1 MSKSSSNFTKAKHLL
16 TATFENNPKPSVNKR
31 VCCINSYCYHDSESA
46 LLYVWEANSCG
57 YEHTK
62 QDALMNTEMMVNGKL
77 YPINSPYCCEC
88 FKKFV
93 LPGDNNK
100 VSQHYGDYIYG
111 CHLVNVTFNDKP
123 SSSTWYNEKTQQVE
137 PLDDWQV
144 SMLSKPVDYA
154 DTSYRYTR

>member
-1 MSKSSSNFTKAKHLL
+1 MSESSSDFIKAKQLL
-16 TATFENNPKPSVNKR
+16 YAKFEKNIKPSVQQK
-31 VCCINSYCYHDSESA
+31 VCCINSYCCLDSESA
-46 LLYVWEANSCG
+46 ILYVWEANSCG
-57 YEHTK
+57 YEHSK
-62 QDALMNTEMMVNGKL
+62 QDAMMNTEMVVNGKL
-77 YPINSPYCCEC
+77 YPINTPYCCEC

-93 LPGDNNK
+93 FPGDNNK

-144 SMLSKPVDYA
+144 SMLSKPVDYT

>member
-31 VCCINSYCYHDSESA
+31 VCINSYCYHDSESA
-46 LLYVWEANSCG
+46 LLYVWEANGFG

-62 QDALMNTEMMVNGKL
+62 QDALMNTKMMVNGKQ

-93 LPGDNNK
+93 LIGDNNK

-144 SMLSKPVDYA
+144 SMLSKPVDYT

>member
-1 MSKSSSNFTKAKHLL
+1 MSESSSNFTKAKHLL
-16 TATFENNPKPSVNKR
+16 NATFENNPKPSVNKR

-77 YPINSPYCCEC
+77 YPITSPYCCEC

-100 VSQHYGDYIYG
+100 ASQHYGDYIYG

-144 SMLSKPVDYA
+144 SMLSKPVDYT